1 MPPPI
6 PPRQSNSGLLPM
18 LQYKVSQKVRV
29 RINADTWVVGIIV
42 GFVQLASLITGK
54 KYQVEFES
62 MSGQRETGEFFREDM
77 VPYQPG
83 MVPYRPGG

>member
-1 MPPPI
+1 
-6 PPRQSNSGLLPM
+6 M